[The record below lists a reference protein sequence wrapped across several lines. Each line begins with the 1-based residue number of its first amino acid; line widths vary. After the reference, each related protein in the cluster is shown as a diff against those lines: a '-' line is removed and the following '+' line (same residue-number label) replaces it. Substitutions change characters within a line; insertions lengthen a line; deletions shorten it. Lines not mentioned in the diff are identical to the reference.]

1 MKIKELTKMS
11 ICIAIICISSYISF
25 PLPFTPTMI
34 TAQTIAIN
42 LVALI
47 LTPKQSFLVVL
58 LYIFLGVFGLPVFSG
73 GTSGF
78 GRLFGPT
85 GGFILGF
92 LVIAP
97 LMSCLKGKNNSFKRY
112 LFVTVFIGM
121 IVLYCFGAIYMS
133 IIQKISIISALSLAV
148 FPFVVGD
155 IFKCILS
162 SYLAVKLKKNLKF
175 DIN

>member
-47 LTPKQSFLVVL
+47 LTPKQSFIVVL
-58 LYIFLGVFGLPVFSG
+58 LYIFLGAFGLPVFSG

-97 LMSCLKGKNNSFKRY
+97 FMSYLKGKNNILFWSNIYEHNTKNKYY
-112 LFVTVFIGM
+112 L
-121 IVLYCFGAIYMS
+121 C
-133 IIQKISIISALSLAV
+133 IIISSISICSWRYI
-148 FPFVVGD
+148 
-155 IFKCILS
+155 
-162 SYLAVKLKKNLKF
+162 
-175 DIN
+175 